1 MDYSPLDTD
10 EPEDDWETAQESFAQ
25 PLITL
30 TLCRYSGQ
38 PYREYGCE
46 VRQEFRH
53 PDEDCWEHFH
63 SASAIVEG
71 VVEEMPF
78 VVREVRYGADG
89 ATGAAL

>member
-10 EPEDDWETAQESFAQ
+10 EPDDGWETAQESFAQ

-38 PYREYGCE
+38 PWLQTGCV
-46 VRQEFRH
+46 VRQENRH

-63 SASAIVEG
+63 SATAIVAG
-71 VVEEMPF
+71 VVEDMSV